1 MRAAAQ
7 GQAQAP
13 IDGKKFNQ
21 NSAKCTS
28 DQSAYL
34 DSDSQSIRPHVCFG
48 HATRQ
53 INAQEEVADHAAL
66 DSLPV
71 VSAEEQDTLSACS
84 TFSLMRSGAAGEA
97 DDSIAEDYMTS

>member
-7 GQAQAP
+7 GQTR
-13 IDGKKFNQ
+13 
-21 NSAKCTS
+21 SAHRWKEVVMIIAHNIWPVRQHS
-28 DQSAYL
+28 KLSKV
-34 DSDSQSIRPHVCFG
+34 HN

-53 INAQEEVADHAAL
+53 INAQKQVADHAAL
-66 DSLPV
+66 NSLPV